1 MNRFA
6 KCSWSVLA
14 INVLVIVWGAF
25 VRASGS
31 GAGCGSHWP
40 LCKGEV
46 LPREPG
52 MATVI
57 ELTHRVTSGV
67 ALVLVFAMAVWA
79 WRAFPKGSPV
89 RVSATWAAA
98 FMTGE
103 AAIGAGLV
111 LLELVAHDASL
122 KRALSMS
129 LHLTNTF
136 FLLAALVLTAWWSS
150 GATATT
156 PARAIRLRGQGAV
169 PWLLALPLVGMLVVG
184 TSGAVA
190 ALGDTLWPARSLA
203 EGIAQ
208 DFTVGAHLFLRLRL
222 IHPFIA
228 GATAAALVVV
238 APIVRALR
246 PDSRVRR
253 ASYAVTL
260 LLLAQIAAGLVNL
273 ALLAPVWM
281 QLVHLVLADLV
292 WLALVLLAAT
302 ALAPDA
308 ARQSSSSSERD
319 ASRPLASPRSAI

>member
-1 MNRFA
+1 MTRFA
-6 KCSWSVLA
+6 KFSWSVLA
-14 INVLVIVWGAF
+14 INIAVIAWGAF

-46 LPREPG
+46 MPRAPG
-52 MATVI
+52 VATVI
-57 ELTHRVTSGV
+57 ELTHRVTSGF

-79 WRAFPKGSPV
+79 WRAFPKGSAV
-89 RVSATWAAA
+89 RTSATWSAA
-98 FMTGE
+98 FMAGE

-111 LLELVAHDASL
+111 LFELVAHDASL
-122 KRALSMS
+122 KRATSMS

-136 FLLAALVLTAWWSS
+136 FLLAALVLTAFWAS
-150 GATATT
+150 GRE
-156 PARAIRLRGQGAV
+156 PRGIRLRAQGAV
-169 PWLLALPLVGMLVVG
+169 PWLLALPLLGMLVVG

-203 EGIAQ
+203 DGLAQ
-208 DFTVGAHLFLRLRL
+208 DFSTGAHLFLRLRFV
-222 IHPFIA
+222 HPFIA

-246 PDSRVRR
+246 PDPAVRR

-260 LLLAQIAAGLVNL
+260 LIVLQVGAGLLNL

-281 QLVHLVLADLV
+281 QLVHLVIADLV

-302 ALAPDA
+302 ALAREAFQASP
-308 ARQSSSSSERD
+308 SSSSSD
-319 ASRPLASPRSAI
+319 AAASSGLASPRSAI